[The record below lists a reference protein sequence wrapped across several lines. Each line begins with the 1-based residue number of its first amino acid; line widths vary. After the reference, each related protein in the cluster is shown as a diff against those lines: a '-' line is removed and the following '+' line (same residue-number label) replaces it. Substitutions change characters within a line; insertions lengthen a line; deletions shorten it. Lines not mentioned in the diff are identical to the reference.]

1 MSLILQDNIKKYI
14 LDKFLGEGATCK
26 CFLGYKETSSSSEKH
41 ELFAIKIFSPKYYQ
55 YYINEVEILSKL
67 SSNENIIKLYD
78 NGEGYITDNDKE
90 KKTNNNIDKTKIDSG
105 KIYYEVMEYAKN
117 GELKD
122 YIQDTTTRLPE
133 NISAKIFMNI
143 VLTVKYLHEHNIAH
157 CDIKPENI
165 LMNTNYRPVLSDFG
179 FSQFFNGE
187 NGDYTLH
194 KFSGSDFYCAPETR
208 KAYVK
213 GFDGIKNDIF
223 SLGVLLF
230 VITIGDF
237 PFHKASFSDDRYR
250 FIIKKNYSRFWEYFN
265 DVEMS
270 EEFQDLINNLIC
282 ITPSQRLDI
291 KQIIEHP
298 WLRKYTNDNNS
309 DSNNKN
315 IDVKINYVDEEVIS
329 ELKSRKI

>member
-1 MSLILQDNIKKYI
+1 MTHLLQDNSKKYI

-26 CFLGYKETSSSSEKH
+26 CFLGYKVDSPSENR
-41 ELFAIKIFSPKYYQ
+41 ELLAIKIYSPKFYQ

-78 NGEGYITDNDKE
+78 NGEGYITDTNIEQSTND
-90 KKTNNNIDKTKIDSG
+90 NNIDKIKKDNG
-105 KIYYEVMEYAKN
+105 KIYYEIMEYAKN

-122 YIQDTTTRLPE
+122 FIQGTSTRLPE
-133 NISAKIFMNI
+133 KISAKIFMNI
-143 VLTVKYLHEHNIAH
+143 VLTVKYLHENNIAH

-165 LMNTNYRPVLSDFG
+165 LMNTNYRPLLSDFG
-179 FSQFFNGE
+179 FSQYFDGE
-187 NGDYTLH
+187 KDDYTLH

-208 KAYVK
+208 KAYVR
-213 GFDGIKNDIF
+213 GFDGVKNDIF

-237 PFHKASFSDDRYR
+237 PFHKPSFSDDRYR

-265 DVEMS
+265 DIEIS

-282 ITPSQRLDI
+282 ITPSQRLNI
-291 KQIIEHP
+291 EQILEHP
-298 WLRKYTNDNNS
+298 WFKKYITEIHSDKDNKIIEM
-309 DSNNKN
+309 KN
-315 IDVKINYVDEEVIS
+315 NYVDEEVIS
-329 ELKSRKI
+329 EFNSRKI